1 MIYEPAE
8 DSFLLAKHVKKY
20 AKGKVLDLGTGSGFL
35 AEVALESTKDVL
47 ASDIQEEVVAYVKK
61 KGIHCIQS
69 DLFSNIK
76 GKFNLIIFNP
86 PYLPFED
93 LEDEE
98 SRLIT
103 TGGKLGNEV
112 LSKFLK
118 EAHNHLEKDG
128 KILIIVS
135 SLTPH
140 VDKLLKKYK
149 FKLKTL
155 EKMKVFFE
163 ELIVYLLY

>member
-1 MIYEPAE
+1 MIYDPAE

-35 AEVALESTKDVL
+35 AEVALENTKDVL
-47 ASDIQEEVVAYVKK
+47 AADIQEEVVNYVKK
-61 KGIHCIQS
+61 KGINAVKS

-103 TGGKLGNEV
+103 TGGESGNEV
-112 LSKFLK
+112 LSKFLS
-118 EAHNHLEKDG
+118 EAHNFLEKDG
-128 KILIIVS
+128 KILIVTS
-135 SLTPH
+135 SLTPN
-140 VDKLLKKYK
+140 VDKLAKKYK
-149 FKLKTL
+149 FKIEIL

-163 ELIVYLLY
+163 ELIVYLLQ

>member
-1 MIYEPAE
+1 MIYDPAE

-35 AEVALESTKDVL
+35 AEVALENTKDVL
-47 ASDIQEEVVAYVKK
+47 AADIQEEVVNYVKK
-61 KGIHCIQS
+61 KGINAVKS

-103 TGGKLGNEV
+103 TGGESGNEV
-112 LSKFLK
+112 L
-118 EAHNHLEKDG
+118 
-128 KILIIVS
+128 
-135 SLTPH
+135 
-140 VDKLLKKYK
+140 
-149 FKLKTL
+149 
-155 EKMKVFFE
+155 
-163 ELIVYLLY
+163 

>member
-1 MIYEPAE
+1 MIYDPAE

-35 AEVALESTKDVL
+35 AEVALEYTKYVL
-47 ASDIQEEVVAYVKK
+47 AADIQEEVVKYVKK
-61 KGIHCIQS
+61 KGINCIQS
-69 DLFSNIK
+69 NLFSNIK
-76 GKFNLIIFNP
+76 EKFNLIIFNP

-103 TGGKLGNEV
+103 TGGKSGNEI
-112 LSKFLK
+112 LKKFLSQAK
-118 EAHNHLEKDG
+118 NHLKKNG
-128 KILIIVS
+128 KILIVVS
-135 SLTPH
+135 SLTPD
-140 VDKLLKKYK
+140 VNKLAEKYK
-149 FKLKTL
+149 FKLETL

-163 ELIVYLLY
+163 ELVVYLLY